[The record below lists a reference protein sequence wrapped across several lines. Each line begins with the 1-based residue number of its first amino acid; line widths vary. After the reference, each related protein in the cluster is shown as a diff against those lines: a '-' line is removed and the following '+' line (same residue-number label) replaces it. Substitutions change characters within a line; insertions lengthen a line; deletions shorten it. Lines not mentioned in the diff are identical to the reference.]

1 MNEAAEVFD
10 IEEFREGFRL
20 LAEMTGESDPKPRRR
35 RVVRRKAKVV
45 EPGRRVEGQEGESA
59 MTCSAPRRIC
69 WRCRIRLL
77 LRARRDPGA
86 IDQTAIRFVAR

>member
-35 RVVRRKAKVV
+35 RVVRRRPKLAEVVDMQAWKAKR
-45 EPGRRVEGQEGESA
+45 G
-59 MTCSAPRRIC
+59 
-69 WRCRIRLL
+69 
-77 LRARRDPGA
+77 RAR
-86 IDQTAIRFVAR
+86 

>member
-35 RVVRRKAKVV
+35 RVVRRKAKVISLD
-45 EPGRRVEGQEGESA
+45 EWKAKRG
-59 MTCSAPRRIC
+59 
-69 WRCRIRLL
+69 
-77 LRARRDPGA
+77 RAR
-86 IDQTAIRFVAR
+86 